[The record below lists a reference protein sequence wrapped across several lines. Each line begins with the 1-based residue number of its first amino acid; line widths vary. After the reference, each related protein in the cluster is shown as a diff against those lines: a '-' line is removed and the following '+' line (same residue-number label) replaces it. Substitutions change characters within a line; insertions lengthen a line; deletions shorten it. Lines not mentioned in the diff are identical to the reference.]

1 MHSFLVKCFYSFAI
15 LVLGKH
21 DLFSIFEF
29 LFSENRE
36 KNIRVGE
43 FLTGSV
49 GLPET
54 FFFFFFFFFFGLAAP
69 PLS

>member
-1 MHSFLVKCFYSFAI
+1 MHSFLVKTSIQFFFI
-15 LVLGKH
+15 LLPVLENH
-21 DLFSIFEF
+21 DLFLIFEF
-29 LFSENRE
+29 LFSQNRK

-54 FFFFFFFFFFGLAAP
+54 FFFFFLA
-69 PLS
+69 LCTFTL